1 MNPRLLVPAG
11 TAALALAACATA
23 RMHSAAE
30 LSALGRNC
38 GIAEGELFQ
47 DEELPRVLVLM
58 RPAASSGERGC
69 VARWAKRNRLH
80 LAWVEGVV
88 EGGQE

>member
-1 MNPRLLVPAG
+1 MRRLLFLG
-11 TAALALAACATA
+11 LALPTLLAACATA

-58 RPAASSGERGC
+58 RPAASSGERRC

-88 EGGQE
+88 GGAPE